1 MAITAVTL
9 LLDGQEHILTY
20 DEQSGLYE
28 AVITAP
34 DSTSAMNTD
43 GIAPGVG
50 SNARGLGYYP
60 GTLDVSADE
69 EDATFNIGDPIVG
82 EGLKL
87 RVIEIVV
94 PDLASISPTDG
105 GRTEETRPTISFTL
119 HDGGSGIDTDSIS
132 VMLDGKAYVPAI
144 GGDMET
150 VSCSFVP
157 DRPLQDGYHTIA
169 VTFSDYDGNAVT
181 ATASFITDPKRGTVK
196 CIVMI
201 VPVRPM
207 CDMAVDRPICEMQAI
222 RCAKTEG

>member
-1 MAITAVTL
+1 MTVQTVTVTINGTPTALTFNSTSGMWEATL
-9 LLDGQEHILTY
+9 
-20 DEQSGLYE
+20 
-28 AVITAP
+28 TAP

-60 GTLDVSADE
+60 GTLDVTADE
-69 EDATFNIGDPIVG
+69 GDATFGIGDPIVG

-87 RVIEIVV
+87 RVIEIAV
-94 PDLASISPTDG
+94 PDLMSISPTDG

-119 HDGGSGIDTDSIS
+119 HDGGSGIDPDSIS

-144 GGDMET
+144 EGDMET
-150 VSCSFVP
+150 ASCSFVP

-181 ATASFITDPKRGTVK
+181 AMASFVTDPKKGTVK